1 MCPVVSGFFHLTCFQ
16 DSRILCHVS
25 RLHFFCPIF
34 FYCGQIHIIFGRPS
48 WLSGKDL
55 PANGEDASSISESG
69 RSPGEGN
76 SNPVQY
82 SCLGNSMDRETGGLQ
97 SMGLRV
103 RHDLATKQ

>member
-1 MCPVVSGFFHLTCFQ
+1 MSCCVWLFSLNMFSRFTHIVSCIKT
-16 DSRILCHVS
+16 S
-25 RLHFFCPIF
+25 FFCPIF
-34 FYCGQIHIIFGRPS
+34 FYCGQIHIIFGLPS